1 MRLFCLITVLLL
13 SIVGIAMSQSSAPHL
28 TELSAKQKFVG
39 LSHIEVDLGQRNT
52 LIVGF
57 NRYVQVQARKNID
70 SVLRL
75 FVANYIAVE
84 DTTQS
89 PTRATHA
96 LFRLGETDR
105 ALALRYTPQPTT
117 NFRFRD
123 DDKPVEVKTQQDTL
137 QIIWTPATAQAMP
150 ADFSI
155 YLLLNNLH
163 DIERLLQAGGINQ
176 KLQKALEAVQQYKGH
191 NLTSPRLAY
200 TLLQGEDGKSKVVQP
215 GLIGSP
221 FLNIQPSIGVGLI
234 RNQWVPSFNLFVS
247 LIPNQFQRLGYG
259 IGYTSTFFFNQSTTD
274 GSFQV
279 FRNDFL
285 SAGISLYGRKKD
297 NQTTALGREVASF
310 YVGMPVRRR
319 GAYFEANTIRM
330 GGTAYNNGLL
340 KVQPEIYM
348 NGFFKKVYPGLR
360 LVVGF

>member
-13 SIVGIAMSQSSAPHL
+13 SIVGIAMSQSTTPHL
-28 TELSAKQKFVG
+28 TEPDAKQKFIG
-39 LSHIEVDLGQRNT
+39 LSHIEIDLGQRNT
-52 LIVGF
+52 LLVGF
-57 NRYVQVQARKNID
+57 NRYVQVQDRQNID

-75 FVANYIAVE
+75 FVANYLTVE

-89 PTRATHA
+89 PIRATHA

-137 QIIWTPATAQAMP
+137 QIVWTSATAQALP
-150 ADFSI
+150 NDFSI
-155 YLLLNNLH
+155 YLLINNLH
-163 DIERLLQAGGINQ
+163 DVERLLREGGINQ
-176 KLQKALEAVQQYKGH
+176 KLQKAIEAVQAYKGH

-200 TLLQGEDGKSKVVQP
+200 TLLQGEDGKSSIVQP

-234 RNQWVPSFNLFVS
+234 RNQWVPSFNLFLS
-247 LIPNQFQRLGYG
+247 LIPSRFHRLGYG
-259 IGYTSTFFFNQSTTD
+259 IGYTSTFFFSQSTTD
-274 GSFQV
+274 GSFQA

-285 SAGISLYGRKKD
+285 SVGVTIYGRKKD
-297 NQTTALGREVASF
+297 NRTTAFGREAGSF
-310 YVGMPVRRR
+310 YVGMPVHRR
-319 GAYFEANTIRM
+319 GSYFEKNTFRL
-330 GGTAYNNGLL
+330 GGTAYHNGLF

-348 NGFFKKVYPGLR
+348 TGFFKKVYPGLR